1 MEVRLWHEFG
11 PLCNVIVEVLKSV
24 QLGGQRNVIVMRIKG
39 IRYGDSGGC
48 GVYFVQ
54 LEGDL
59 GK

>member
-1 MEVRLWHEFG
+1 M
-11 PLCNVIVEVLKSV
+11 IVEVLKSV